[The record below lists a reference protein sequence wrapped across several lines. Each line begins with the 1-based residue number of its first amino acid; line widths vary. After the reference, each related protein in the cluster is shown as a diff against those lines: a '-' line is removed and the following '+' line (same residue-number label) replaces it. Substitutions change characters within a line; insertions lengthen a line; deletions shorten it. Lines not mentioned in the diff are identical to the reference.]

1 MTSLTTTSTP
11 KPRRGRPAI
20 EHDNRRVRLFL
31 RAFDSNSDIRE
42 NLPTLDDVLTGIV
55 RLQTEGQ
62 DSARPL
68 SRGTLLHVLQ
78 HCKTISTEAVQAAM
92 GPTYSITQVKRYAL
106 AARVAS
112 KVIEHNLNMR
122 PSWLTVAERQGLD
135 CRLVCSILNKA
146 PLHKELT
153 VTTPERPER
162 YTEELELV
170 E

>member
-1 MTSLTTTSTP
+1 
-11 KPRRGRPAI
+11 
-20 EHDNRRVRLFL
+20 VRLFL

-42 NLPTLDDVLTGIV
+42 NLPSLDDVLTGIV

-62 DSARPL
+62 DSTRPL

-78 HCKTISTEAVQAAM
+78 HCKTISTETVRAAM

-112 KVIEHNLNMR
+112 KVIAHNLNMR
-122 PSWLTVAERQGLD
+122 PNWITMAELQGLD
-135 CRLVCSILNKA
+135 CRLVRSIRNKA
-146 PLHKELT
+146 PLIKELT
-153 VTTPERPER
+153 VTTPE
-162 YTEELELV
+162 TLQHHSEEPALV